1 MLEGLS
7 NSGRITGRKK
17 RPLEKLFY
25 AAIYLLSACI
35 VAVVVYFVLVILV
48 RGLPAVTW
56 SFLSTA
62 PNPIK
67 QTIGIFP
74 SIINTLYIILF
85 TLIICVPIGVG
96 GAIYLNE
103 YAKSKRFVRIIEFAT
118 ETLAGIP
125 SILYGVFGY
134 VVFCVLFNLKV
145 SLIAGVLTLTIMALP
160 IMIRTTQEA
169 LKAVPKSY
177 REGSLGMG
185 ATKWY
190 MVKTVLL
197 PSSLKGILTGIILS
211 IGRMVSE
218 SAALLLVAGGLS
230 QYMPRGNVWE
240 QLSGS
245 GSSLSVA
252 LYTYAYS
259 RGDNETAFGI
269 AAVLIVI
276 VIVLNLLTRFIAG
289 RLSAMDN

>member
-1 MLEGLS
+1 MRVDAKLA
-7 NSGRITGRKK
+7 NDINITDKK
-17 RPLEKLFY
+17 ARPLESVIY
-25 AAIYLLSACI
+25 AVIWLLSGGVIALVLFFI
-35 VAVVVYFVLVILV
+35 VTILV
-48 RGLPAVTW
+48 RGLPAISG
-56 SFLSTA
+56 SFLTTA
-62 PNPIK
+62 PNPIE

-74 SIINTLYIILF
+74 SIINTLYIIVF
-85 TLIICVPIGVG
+85 TLLISVPVGVG

-103 YAKSKRFVRIIEFAT
+103 YARNKRFVGMIEFAT

-134 VVFCVLFNLKV
+134 IVFCVLFDFKV
-145 SLIAGVLTLTIMALP
+145 SLLSGILTLTIMVLP

-169 LKAVPKSY
+169 LKSVPRSF
-177 REGSLGMG
+177 REGALGMG
-185 ATKWY
+185 STKWY
-190 MVKTVLL
+190 MVRTILL

-230 QYMPRGNVWE
+230 QYMPRGGISP

-259 RGDNETAFGI
+259 RGDNDTAFGI
-269 AAVLIVI
+269 AAVLIFI
-276 VIVLNLLTRFIAG
+276 VILLNLLTRLIAG
-289 RLSAMDN
+289 RLNKI

>member
-1 MLEGLS
+1 MADKLS
-7 NSGRITGRKK
+7 NNRKINDRKK

-25 AAIYLLSACI
+25 LCIYLLSFCVLAL
-35 VAVVVYFVLVILV
+35 VVYFIGIILI

-56 SFLSTA
+56 PFLTDA

-67 QTIGIFP
+67 KTIGIFP
-74 SIINTLYIILF
+74 SIVNTLYIIFF
-85 TLIICVPIGVG
+85 TLIICVPIGIG

-103 YAKSKRFVRIIEFAT
+103 YAKSKRFVRVIEFAT
-118 ETLAGIP
+118 ETLSGIP

-134 VVFCVLFNLKV
+134 AVFCLLFNLKV
-145 SLIAGVLTLTIMALP
+145 SLISGVLTLTIMALP

-169 LKAVPKSY
+169 LRAVPKSY
-177 REGSLGMG
+177 REGALGMG
-185 ATKWY
+185 ATKWH
-190 MVKTVLL
+190 MVRTILL

-230 QYMPRGNVWE
+230 QYMPRGNFLE

-245 GSSLSVA
+245 GSTLSVA

-276 VIVLNLLTRFIAG
+276 VIILNLLTRFVAG
-289 RLSAMDN
+289 RLNRE

>member
-1 MLEGLS
+1 MVDSLS
-7 NSGRITGRKK
+7 NNKKITDRKK
-17 RPLEKLFY
+17 RPIEKLFY
-25 AAIYLLSACI
+25 SAIFFISGCVLLLAIYFIAI
-35 VAVVVYFVLVILV
+35 ILT

-56 SFLSTA
+56 SFLTTA

-103 YAKSKRFVRIIEFAT
+103 YAKNKRFVRVIEFAT
-118 ETLAGIP
+118 ETLSGIP

-134 VVFCVLFNLKV
+134 VVFCVLLNLKV
-145 SLIAGVLTLTIMALP
+145 SLIAGILTLTIMVLP
-160 IMIRTTQEA
+160 IMIRTAQEA
-169 LKAVPKSY
+169 LKTVPKSY
-177 REGSLGMG
+177 REGALGMG

-190 MVKTVLL
+190 MVRTILL

-230 QYMPRGNVWE
+230 QYMPRGNVVE

-269 AAVLIVI
+269 AAVLIII
-276 VIVLNLLTRFIAG
+276 VILLNLLTRFIAG
-289 RLSAMDN
+289 RLNKT